1 MIKVDKLTKKIGNRT
16 LFSNFTY
23 EFKERTLYFITGESG
38 SGKTTFLNI
47 LSTLDS
53 SYEGEVCAFNRD
65 YRHLSDNDISDLR
78 IRYFSH
84 IFQNFNLLEDDTVIN
99 NLRLVF
105 DSLSDEKEEFKN
117 NRIEE
122 VLNYLDIY
130 EVRDSYVRNLS
141 GGEKQRLAIGR
152 SLLSSPSVLFCDEPT
167 GSLDENNSKT
177 VFEILRKLSSLITV
191 IVVTHDKESAYKY
204 GDVVLNIKNEK
215 IEAFE
220 LYKRNKETI
229 AIGQIKNKR
238 DISKFRYKFL
248 FSHIK
253 NKNKTKRIRNFIKKC
268 LMNVSLISTALAIG
282 LTKGISDS
290 ISSSFSKIL
299 SGNTVVLSKKRSS
312 NSIIDFSSAEK
323 KDVYSMLNDYKDEL
337 DYYGV
342 NYLVDFE
349 NHFIDGNELYSVNKG
364 MKKRIVGFSA
374 RHFNEFIYLPELET
388 VNSFPKLEEPLKD
401 DEIILS
407 INYDQMVE
415 MCLELQI
422 VKSFESLGDYLEYND
437 YFVSLELVNNDW
449 TYSDEQLFKVKAII
463 MDAKNRICHTNN
475 LFNEELFEE
484 KMRFPSSLNLNKVEE
499 YPRVFKK
506 TIYLHTINFQSHF
519 LNKIFYDKK
528 YTDYI
533 FDSNSKEY
541 SPLTFEKKYE
551 FNKVFAF
558 KAIKD
563 CIDFNIIEGLNTLN
577 FNYKN
582 YYFSTSGGYYN
593 LGTDLFT
600 GFSNLTF
607 FSLDQ
612 NKIQQLIDTCSY
624 LKDEEI
630 YSLETPKEVVNAFA
644 LMPNSSNMKMKVTN
658 EKLNINE
665 VNISEGFY
673 ESLGSKNDSDLY
685 CTMMTK
691 RTFNGEKNENEFTT
705 IKLKINKVIEGDKS
719 ISLYQ
724 NKEFSI
730 SLFRDLFNISS
741 FRLIPISIIFE
752 TADKVSEND
761 LEVLNSYFSDYEF
774 KNPLIEIENSIDE
787 STKFLKYILYL
798 FSFVS
803 LISSLILSI
812 IISIISFIEE
822 RKEINLFLILGYRK
836 AEISKM
842 FFMDSFI
849 NNVQCLISSFVVLV
863 FINLL
868 VGRMVGSKLN
878 IGSINLFSFASVI
891 IDVLI
896 VLLLTLFSTLLVK
909 KMLKKT
915 KYGEIY

>member
-1 MIKVDKLTKKIGNRT
+1 
-16 LFSNFTY
+16 
-23 EFKERTLYFITGESG
+23 
-38 SGKTTFLNI
+38 
-47 LSTLDS
+47 
-53 SYEGEVCAFNRD
+53 
-65 YRHLSDNDISDLR
+65 
-78 IRYFSH
+78 
-84 IFQNFNLLEDDTVIN
+84 
-99 NLRLVF
+99 
-105 DSLSDEKEEFKN
+105 
-117 NRIEE
+117 
-122 VLNYLDIY
+122 
-130 EVRDSYVRNLS
+130 
-141 GGEKQRLAIGR
+141 
-152 SLLSSPSVLFCDEPT
+152 
-167 GSLDENNSKT
+167 
-177 VFEILRKLSSLITV
+177 
-191 IVVTHDKESAYKY
+191 
-204 GDVVLNIKNEK
+204 
-215 IEAFE
+215 
-220 LYKRNKETI
+220 
-229 AIGQIKNKR
+229 
-238 DISKFRYKFL
+238 
-248 FSHIK
+248 
-253 NKNKTKRIRNFIKKC
+253 
-268 LMNVSLISTALAIG
+268 
-282 LTKGISDS
+282 
-290 ISSSFSKIL
+290 
-299 SGNTVVLSKKRSS
+299 
-312 NSIIDFSSAEK
+312 
-323 KDVYSMLNDYKDEL
+323 
-337 DYYGV
+337 
-342 NYLVDFE
+342 
-349 NHFIDGNELYSVNKG
+349 
-364 MKKRIVGFSA
+364 
-374 RHFNEFIYLPELET
+374 
-388 VNSFPKLEEPLKD
+388 
-401 DEIILS
+401 
-407 INYDQMVE
+407 
-415 MCLELQI
+415 
-422 VKSFESLGDYLEYND
+422 
-437 YFVSLELVNNDW
+437 
-449 TYSDEQLFKVKAII
+449 
-463 MDAKNRICHTNN
+463 
-475 LFNEELFEE
+475 
-484 KMRFPSSLNLNKVEE
+484 MRFPSSLNLNKVEE

-752 TADKVSEND
+752 TEDKVSEND

-798 FSFVS
+798 FSVVS

-891 IDVLI
+891 IDILI